1 MQAEITFSENTI
13 GTKAAD
19 SMKTFQTI
27 NPIKGLQQFIE
38 KSDWYERLLGYEKYI
53 NRFSWTIIIGSV
65 IYLAPI
71 CISILI
77 R

>member
-38 KSDWYERLLGYEKYI
+38 EGDWDERLLGYEKYI
-53 NRFSWTIIIGSV
+53 NRFSWTIIIVSV

>member
-38 KSDWYERLLGYEKYI
+38 EGDWDERLLGYEKYM
-53 NRFSWTIIIGSV
+53 NWFSYGVIIASAFFFIPV
-65 IYLAPI
+65 
-71 CISILI
+71 CISIFN